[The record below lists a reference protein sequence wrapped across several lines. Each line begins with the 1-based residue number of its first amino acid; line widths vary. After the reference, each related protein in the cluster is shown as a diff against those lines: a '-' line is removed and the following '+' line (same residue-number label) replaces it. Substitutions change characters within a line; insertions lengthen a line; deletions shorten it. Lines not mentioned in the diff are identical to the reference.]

1 LTEQAAL
8 DAVIGALPSVQL
20 SGLQSDAALFSR
32 RERKYLVPVSVA
44 ASLVAAISGDAR
56 ALQINDE
63 RSFRYESVYFDTPA
77 GQSYLASAR
86 RRRPAFKVRT
96 RTYVN
101 SGDCMLEV
109 KLRGSRGRTTK
120 SRLDYPA
127 NASGQLNG
135 PAREFIAEVLGP
147 GHESALAPTLTTIY
161 RRSTLLLP
169 GDARLTIDTGF
180 SATTPAGERITLN
193 GFAIIETKSRQAP
206 TVADRTLWRMGF
218 RPIKLSK
225 FGTSLAAM
233 DPTLPSNRW
242 TRALKSPWARRG
254 VRASASA

>member
-1 LTEQAAL
+1 MTERAAL
-8 DAVIGALPSVQL
+8 DAAIAALPSVQL
-20 SGLQSDAALFSR
+20 IRLQSDAALLSR

-44 ASLVAAISGDAR
+44 ASLVAALAGDAR
-56 ALQINDE
+56 ALQISDE

-86 RRRPAFKVRT
+86 RRRHAFKVRT

-109 KLRGSRGRTTK
+109 KLRGFRGRTTK

-127 NASGQLNG
+127 NSSGQLNG
-135 PAREFIAEVLGP
+135 SALQFIAEVLGA
-147 GHESALAPTLTTIY
+147 GHEAALAPTLTTIY
-161 RRSTLLLP
+161 QRSTLLLP
-169 GDARLTIDTGF
+169 GDARLTIDTDF
-180 SATTPAGERITLN
+180 LATTPAGERVSLVE
-193 GFAIIETKSRQAP
+193 FAIIESKSRLAP
-206 TVADRTLWRMGF
+206 TVADRALWRMGF

-242 TRALKSPWARRG
+242 TRALKSPWVRRG
-254 VRASASA
+254 VRISTSA

>member
-20 SGLQSDAALFSR
+20 NRLQSDAALFSR
-32 RERKYLVPVSVA
+32 RERKYLVPVSAA
-44 ASLVAAISGDAR
+44 ASLVATISEVAS
-56 ALQINDE
+56 ALQINNE

-77 GQSYLASAR
+77 GQSYFASAR
-86 RRRPAFKVRT
+86 RRRHAFKVRT

-109 KLRGSRGRTTK
+109 KLRGSRGQTTK
-120 SRLDYPA
+120 SRLAYPA
-127 NASGQLNG
+127 NASGQLDG
-135 PAREFIAEVLGP
+135 SAREFIAEVLGA
-147 GHESALAPTLTTIY
+147 GHESALAPTLTTLY

-242 TRALKSPWARRG
+242 TRALKSPWTRRG

>member
-1 LTEQAAL
+1 MTEQAAVN
-8 DAVIGALPSVQL
+8 AAIAALPSVQL
-20 SGLQSDAALFSR
+20 SRLQSDAALLSR

-86 RRRPAFKVRT
+86 RRRHAFKVRT

-101 SGDCMLEV
+101 SRECMLEV
-109 KLRGSRGRTTK
+109 KLRGSRNRTMK

-127 NASGQLNG
+127 NSSGQLNDT
-135 PAREFIAEVLGP
+135 ALEFIADVLGA
-147 GHESALAPTLTTIY
+147 GNESVLAPTLTTIY
-161 RRSTLLLP
+161 QRSTLLLP
-169 GDARLTIDTGF
+169 GDARLTIDTDF
-180 SATTPAGERITLN
+180 SATTPAGEHVSLN
-193 GFAIIETKSRQAP
+193 EFAIIESKSRLAP
-206 TVADRTLWRMGF
+206 TVADRALWRMGF

-242 TRALKSPWARRG
+242 TRALKSPWTGRG
-254 VRASASA
+254 VRIATSA

>member
-1 LTEQAAL
+1 MTERAAL
-8 DAVIGALPSVQL
+8 DAAIAALPSVQL
-20 SGLQSDAALFSR
+20 IRLQSDAALLSR

-44 ASLVAAISGDAR
+44 ASLVAALAGDAR
-56 ALQINDE
+56 ALQISDE

-86 RRRPAFKVRT
+86 QRRHAFKVRT

-101 SGDCMLEV
+101 SGDCILEV
-109 KLRGSRGRTTK
+109 KLRGSRGQTTK
-120 SRLDYPA
+120 SRLAYPA

-135 PAREFIAEVLGP
+135 SALGFVAEVLGA
-147 GHESALAPTLTTIY
+147 GHEAALAPTLTTIY
-161 RRSTLLLP
+161 QRSTLLLP
-169 GDARLTIDTGF
+169 GDARLTIDTEF
-180 SATTPAGERITLN
+180 LATTPAGERITLN
-193 GFAIIETKSRQAP
+193 EFAIIESKSRQAP

-254 VRASASA
+254 VRTATPA

>member
-1 LTEQAAL
+1 M
-8 DAVIGALPSVQL
+8 IGALPSVQL
-20 SGLQSDAALFSR
+20 NRLQSDAALFSR
-32 RERKYLVPVSVA
+32 RERKYLVPVSAA
-44 ASLVAAISGDAR
+44 ASLVATISEVAS
-56 ALQINDE
+56 ALQINNE

-77 GQSYLASAR
+77 GQSYFASAR
-86 RRRPAFKVRT
+86 RRRHAFKVRT

-109 KLRGSRGRTTK
+109 KLRGSRGQTTK
-120 SRLDYPA
+120 SRLAYPA
-127 NASGQLNG
+127 NASGQLDG
-135 PAREFIAEVLGP
+135 SAREFIAEVLGA
-147 GHESALAPTLTTIY
+147 GHESALAPTLTTLY

-242 TRALKSPWARRG
+242 TRALKSPWTRRG